1 MFFEKNHVSDL
12 VIDRSSAAHSAF
24 KAADILHLNY
34 PGGYR
39 NAKGLDLMKRIV
51 AEKRARPVVIATV
64 DCESRDEAAAIQA
77 CLNGA
82 T

>member
-1 MFFEKNHVSDL
+1 MLFKSNHANIVATERL
-12 VIDRSSAAHSAF
+12 MSAQVAF
-24 KAADILHLNY
+24 SAADILRLNY

-39 NAKGLDLMKRIV
+39 IARGLDLMKRIV

-64 DCESRDEAAAIQA
+64 DCESRDEAAAIQVR
-77 CLNGA
+77 LNGA

>member
-1 MFFEKNHVSDL
+1 M
-12 VIDRSSAAHSAF
+12 VIDCFIAARSAF
-24 KAADILHLNY
+24 TAVDILRLNY

-39 NAKGLDLMKRIV
+39 IAKGLDLMKRIV